1 MVRAAA
7 AAFRLLLSGAGTGV
21 NLNKEHWAQQR
32 FCRNAAAIYLSQ
44 TVLVED
50 AQGPPSVV
58 CGSSAITAATLSSNG
73 I

>member
-32 FCRNAAAIYLSQ
+32 VLQKCCRYLPFPDGAGGRR
-44 TVLVED
+44 T
-50 AQGPPSVV
+50 GP
-58 CGSSAITAATLSSNG
+58 T
-73 I
+73 